1 MALADILDEN
11 IIDLHLKSTTKDE
24 VLHDLS
30 QHLFE
35 AGYIEDIEQF
45 VKDIYIR
52 EAEGITGMGNHI
64 AIPHGKSNAVKKIG
78 IAIGRC
84 ENEIEWES
92 YDDEPINL
100 VFLFCVSDDADF
112 ASNHMMLLA
121 ELAGKLGNDERVEK
135 LQKVS
140 TKQELI
146 DLFLN

>member
-1 MALADILDEN
+1 MRF
-11 IIDLHLKSTTKDE
+11 SP
-24 VLHDLS
+24 V
-30 QHLFE
+30 
-35 AGYIEDIEQF
+35 F
-45 VKDIYIR
+45 VNTCKLLQK
-52 EAEGITGMGNHI
+52 
-64 AIPHGKSNAVKKIG
+64 PHGKSHAVKKIG